1 MQLEGRL
8 KAVEDVTKIHNNK
21 HQRGKFK
28 NLISRL
34 IFYLAE
40 EDLE

>member
-8 KAVEDVTKIHNNK
+8 KAVEDVTKIHHNK
-21 HQRGKFK
+21 HQRGKFQ
-28 NLISRL
+28 NVILRL